1 MILLAYGC
9 LVVVLAAFL
18 IRGGAF
24 RLTRRSEL
32 LARLLGMIGATA
44 TALIA
49 VLLIAANHA
58 TSLGLV
64 ALLMLLSGSILYL
77 CGLAL
82 WHERAGFALRL
93 IGWILAVAA
102 LAIPSTLTLL
112 LPVACVL
119 ALTLRSAPDG
129 RRLAAHPTRH

>member
-24 RLTRRSEL
+24 RLSRRSEL

-44 TALIA
+44 TASIA
-49 VLLIAANHA
+49 VLLIAADHA
-58 TSLGLV
+58 TNVGLV

-93 IGWILAVAA
+93 IGWIFAVAA
-102 LAIPSTLTLL
+102 LSIPSTLTLL
-112 LPVACVL
+112 LPL
-119 ALTLRSAPDG
+119 AALLVLTLRTAPED
-129 RRLAAHPTRH
+129 RTLTARH